1 MGRVVRFEGCPRCI
15 EAGRDR
21 RKDNLAV
28 YSDGSSHCFA
38 NCGYH
43 RFAKGF
49 VKKENQSV
57 NENKD
62 VLPFDF
68 SRTIPAEGWRWLL
81 QYGLPYTYWLPY
93 VGYSEAT
100 DRLIVTVGSPPRF
113 SIGRYIG
120 DDARE
125 RARNDPT
132 FRKWRIWGDRHS
144 HVEVLG
150 EHFTEGP
157 VVLVED
163 IISAH
168 KVGQVATC
176 IPLFGTKV
184 LDSVL
189 KKLIQFKRQASTDA
203 AGAAQRRPVVLWLDE
218 DQYTLLP
225 PKINRLQTFI
235 GASVRHVRTD
245 RDPKALSLEH
255 IKEILNGKYT

>member
-1 MGRVVRFEGCPRCI
+1 MGRVVRFEPCPSCRN
-15 EAGRDR
+15 AGRDR
-21 RKDNLAV
+21 RGDNLGV
-28 YSDGSSHCFA
+28 YADGSSHCFS
-38 NCGYH
+38 CGRH
-43 RFAKGF
+43 RHASGLR
-49 VKKENQSV
+49 KENESV

-68 SRTIPAEGWRWLL
+68 QREVTASGWRWLL

-100 DRLIVTVGSPPRF
+100 DRLIVTVGKPIKF

-120 DDARE
+120 NDARE

-157 VVLVED
+157 IVLVED

-184 LDSVL
+184 LDSVI
-189 KKLIQFKRQASTDA
+189 KKLIQFKRHVA
-203 AGAAQRRPVVLWLDE
+203 LWLDE

-225 PKINRLQTFI
+225 PKINRLQSFLS
-235 GASVRHVRTD
+235 ASVRHVKTEK
-245 RDPKALSLEH
+245 DPKSYGTDE
-255 IKEILNGKYT
+255 IKHYLGL

>member
-1 MGRVVRFEGCPRCI
+1 MGRVVRFSRCPRCQDG
-15 EAGRDR
+15 GRDR
-21 RKDNLAV
+21 AGDNLAN
-28 YSDGSSHCFA
+28 YADGSHHCFS
-38 NCGYH
+38 CGYH
-43 RFAKGF
+43 RFPTTSNIL
-49 VKKENQSV
+49 KKENQSV

-68 SRTIPAEGWRWLL
+68 KREIPAAGWRWLL

-100 DRLIVTVGSPPRF
+100 DRLIVTVGKPPKF

-132 FRKWRIWGDRHS
+132 FRKWRIWGDRRG

-150 EHFTEGP
+150 ESHDGP
-157 VVLVED
+157 IVLVED

-184 LDSVL
+184 LDSVI
-189 KKLIQFKRQASTDA
+189 KKLIELERKASTDA

-225 PKINRLQTFI
+225 PKINRLQSFLS
-235 GASVRHVRTD
+235 ASVRHI
-245 RDPKALSLEH
+245 KAEKDAKWYTT
-255 IKEILNGKYT
+255 KEIDETIRSA

>member
-1 MGRVVRFEGCPRCI
+1 MGRVVRFEPCPRCR
-15 EAGRDR
+15 EAGRDKR
-21 RKDNLAV
+21 GDNLGV
-28 YSDGSSHCFA
+28 YADGGSHCFA
-38 NCGYH
+38 GCGYH
-43 RFAKGF
+43 RFPKTY

-68 SRTIPAEGWRWLL
+68 SRTVTAAGWRWLL

-100 DRLIVTVGSPPRF
+100 DRLIVTVGKPPKF

-120 DDARE
+120 NDARE

-189 KKLIQFKRQASTDA
+189 KKLVAFK
-203 AGAAQRRPVVLWLDE
+203 RPVVLWLDE

-225 PKINRLQTFI
+225 PKINRLRAFLAPLPVTF
-235 GASVRHVRTD
+235 VRTEK
-245 RDPKALSLEH
+245 DPKSYDTER
-255 IKEILNGKYT
+255 IRTTVYKGI